1 MTNEEE
7 KETKPVDE
15 TSKTVNTAEETLEQE
30 EIVKEEAIE
39 EGEETPEQEETEKN
53 DEVSLEDE
61 LLSMKEQVE
70 ESENK
75 YLKLYAEFEN
85 FKRRNRQETELNSKY
100 KDQKFAENLL
110 PVIDNLERALA
121 IDGTDESF
129 IALNKGVEMV
139 YKNLVEILEKHDIKA
154 IDALNQPFDPNFHQA
169 VMTEAADS
177 ESNIVIEEFQK
188 GYILKDRVIRPTM
201 VKVSE

>member
-7 KETKPVDE
+7 KETEKVDE
-15 TSKTVNTAEETLEQE
+15 SSKTVNTAEETPEQE
-30 EIVKEEAIE
+30 ETAKEEAA
-39 EGEETPEQEETEKN
+39 EETPEQEENE
-53 DEVSLEDE
+53 EVSQEDE
-61 LLSMKEQVE
+61 LLSLKEQVE

-85 FKRRNRQETELNSKY
+85 FKRRNRQEAELNSKY

-110 PVIDNLERALA
+110 PVLDNLERALA

-139 YKNLVEILEKHDIKA
+139 YKNLVETLEKHDVKA

-169 VMTEAADS
+169 VMTEASDS
-177 ESNIVIEEFQK
+177 ESDIVIEEFQK

>member
-39 EGEETPEQEETEKN
+39 EAEETPEQEETEKN

-85 FKRRNRQETELNSKY
+85 FKRRNRQEAELNSKY

-121 IDGTDESF
+121 IDGTEESF

-169 VMTEAADS
+169 VMTEATDK

>member
-7 KETKPVDE
+7 KETVKE
-15 TSKTVNTAEETLEQE
+15 TAEAAPEETKEQAETEE
-30 EIVKEEAIE
+30 EITDTENAETEEAPAE
-39 EGEETPEQEETEKN
+39 ESAEENT
-53 DEVSLEDE
+53 EVSREDE
-61 LLSMKEQVE
+61 LLALKEQVE

-85 FKRRNRQETELNSKY
+85 FKRRNRQEAELNNKY

-110 PVIDNLERALA
+110 PVLDNLERALA

-139 YKNLVEILEKHDIKA
+139 YNNLVDTLEKHDIKA

-169 VMTEAADS
+169 VMTEASDKDS
-177 ESNIVIEEFQK
+177 DIVIEEFQK

>member
-7 KETKPVDE
+7 KETEKVDE
-15 TSKTVNTAEETLEQE
+15 SSKTVNTAEETPEQE
-30 EIVKEEAIE
+30 ETAKEEAA
-39 EGEETPEQEETEKN
+39 EETPEQEENE
-53 DEVSLEDE
+53 EVSQEDE
-61 LLSMKEQVE
+61 LLSLKEQVE

-85 FKRRNRQETELNSKY
+85 FKRRNRQEAELNSKY

-110 PVIDNLERALA
+110 PVLDNLERALA

-139 YKNLVEILEKHDIKA
+139 YKNLVETLEKHDIKA

-169 VMTEAADS
+169 VMTEASDS
-177 ESNIVIEEFQK
+177 ESDIVIEEFQK

>member
-15 TSKTVNTAEETLEQE
+15 TSETVTTAEET
-30 EIVKEEAIE
+30 
-39 EGEETPEQEETEKN
+39 PDQEETAEGETTEEN
-53 DEVSLEDE
+53 DEVSQEDE

-70 ESENK
+70 ASENK

-85 FKRRNRQETELNSKY
+85 FKRRNRQEAELNSKY

-121 IDGTDESF
+121 IEGTDESF

-139 YKNLVEILEKHDIKA
+139 YKNLVETLEKHDIKA
-154 IDALNQPFDPNFHQA
+154 IDALDQPFDPNFHQA
-169 VMTEAADS
+169 VMTEASDK
-177 ESNIVIEEFQK
+177 ESDIVIEEFQK

>member
-7 KETKPVDE
+7 KETEKVDE
-15 TSKTVNTAEETLEQE
+15 SSKTVNTAEET
-30 EIVKEEAIE
+30 
-39 EGEETPEQEETEKN
+39 PEQEETVKEETAEEN
-53 DEVSLEDE
+53 EEVSQEDE
-61 LLSMKEQVE
+61 LLSLKEQVE

-85 FKRRNRQETELNSKY
+85 FKRRNRQEAELNSKY

-110 PVIDNLERALA
+110 PVLDNLERALA

-139 YKNLVEILEKHDIKA
+139 YKNLVETLEKHDVKA

-169 VMTEAADS
+169 VMTEASDS
-177 ESNIVIEEFQK
+177 ESDIVIEEFQK
-188 GYILKDRVIRPTM
+188 GYIIKDRVIRPTM

>member
-7 KETKPVDE
+7 KETEKVDE
-15 TSKTVNTAEETLEQE
+15 SSKTVNTAEET
-30 EIVKEEAIE
+30 
-39 EGEETPEQEETEKN
+39 PEQEETVKEETAEEN
-53 DEVSLEDE
+53 EENEEVSQEDE
-61 LLSMKEQVE
+61 LLSLKEQVE

-85 FKRRNRQETELNSKY
+85 FKRRNRQEAELNSKY

-110 PVIDNLERALA
+110 PVLDNLERALA

-139 YKNLVEILEKHDIKA
+139 YKNLVETLEKHDIKA

-169 VMTEAADS
+169 VMTEASDS
-177 ESNIVIEEFQK
+177 ESDIVIEEFQK

>member
-7 KETKPVDE
+7 KETEKVDE
-15 TSKTVNTAEETLEQE
+15 SSKTVNTAEETPEQE
-30 EIVKEEAIE
+30 ETAKEEAS
-39 EGEETPEQEETEKN
+39 EETPEQEENE
-53 DEVSLEDE
+53 EVSQEDE
-61 LLSMKEQVE
+61 LLSLKEQVE

-85 FKRRNRQETELNSKY
+85 FKRRNRQEAELNSKY

-110 PVIDNLERALA
+110 PVLDNLERALA

-139 YKNLVEILEKHDIKA
+139 YKNLVETLEKHDIKA
-154 IDALNQPFDPNFHQA
+154 IEALNQPFDPNFHQA
-169 VMTEAADS
+169 VMTEASDS
-177 ESNIVIEEFQK
+177 ESDIVIEEFQK

>member
-7 KETKPVDE
+7 KEIETVDE
-15 TSKTVNTAEETLEQE
+15 TSDTVNSA
-30 EIVKEEAIE
+30 
-39 EGEETPEQEETEKN
+39 EETPEQEETIETEKTEDN
-53 DEVSLEDE
+53 EEVSEEDQ
-61 LLSMKEQVE
+61 LLAMKEQVE

-85 FKRRNRQETELNSKY
+85 FKRRNRQEAELNSKY
-100 KDQKFAENLL
+100 KDQKFAEHLL

-121 IDGTDESF
+121 IEGTDESF

-139 YKNLVEILEKHDIKA
+139 YRNLVETLEKHDIKA
-154 IDALNQPFDPNFHQA
+154 IDALDQPFDPNFHQA
-169 VMTEAADS
+169 VMTEASDA
-177 ESNIVIEEFQK
+177 ESDIVIEEFQK

>member
-7 KETKPVDE
+7 EKETAE
-15 TSKTVNTAEETLEQE
+15 TVPAETKEQTGNEAEVTDTDKKETEETPAEESAEETE
-30 EIVKEEAIE
+30 EV
-39 EGEETPEQEETEKN
+39 TE
-53 DEVSLEDE
+53 EDE
-61 LLSMKEQVE
+61 ILALKEQVE

-85 FKRRNRQETELNSKY
+85 FKRRNRQEAELNNKY

-110 PVIDNLERALA
+110 PVLDNLERALA
-121 IDGTDESF
+121 IDGTDDSF

-139 YKNLVEILEKHDIKA
+139 YNNLVETLEKHDIKA
-154 IDALNQPFDPNFHQA
+154 IDALDQPFDPNFHQA
-169 VMTEAADS
+169 VMTEASDKDS
-177 ESNIVIEEFQK
+177 DIVIEEFQK

>member
-7 KETKPVDE
+7 KETEKVDE
-15 TSKTVNTAEETLEQE
+15 SSKTVNTAEET
-30 EIVKEEAIE
+30 
-39 EGEETPEQEETEKN
+39 PEQEETVKEETAEETEEN
-53 DEVSLEDE
+53 EEVSQEDE
-61 LLSMKEQVE
+61 LLSLKEQVE

-85 FKRRNRQETELNSKY
+85 FKRRNRQEAELNSKY

-110 PVIDNLERALA
+110 PVLDNLERALA

-139 YKNLVEILEKHDIKA
+139 YKNLVETLEKHDIKA

-169 VMTEAADS
+169 VMTEASDS
-177 ESNIVIEEFQK
+177 ESDIVIEEFQK

>member
-7 KETKPVDE
+7 KETEKVDE
-15 TSKTVNTAEETLEQE
+15 SSKTVNTAEET
-30 EIVKEEAIE
+30 
-39 EGEETPEQEETEKN
+39 PEQEETVKEETAEETEEN
-53 DEVSLEDE
+53 EEVSQEDE
-61 LLSMKEQVE
+61 LLSLKEQVE

-85 FKRRNRQETELNSKY
+85 FKRRNRQEAELNSKY

-110 PVIDNLERALA
+110 PVLDNLERALA

-139 YKNLVEILEKHDIKA
+139 YKNLVETLEKHDVKA

-169 VMTEAADS
+169 VMTEASDS
-177 ESNIVIEEFQK
+177 ESDIVIEEFQK

>member
-1 MTNEEE
+1 LTNEEE
-7 KETKPVDE
+7 KETEKVDE
-15 TSKTVNTAEETLEQE
+15 TSKTVNPA
-30 EIVKEEAIE
+30 
-39 EGEETPEQEETEKN
+39 EETPEQEETAKEEAAEETPEQEEN
-53 DEVSLEDE
+53 EEVSQEDE
-61 LLSMKEQVE
+61 LLSLKEQVE

-85 FKRRNRQETELNSKY
+85 FKRRNRQEAELNSKY

-110 PVIDNLERALA
+110 PVLDNLERALA

-139 YKNLVEILEKHDIKA
+139 YKNLVETLEKHDIKA

-169 VMTEAADS
+169 VMTEASDS
-177 ESNIVIEEFQK
+177 ESDIVIEEFQK

>member
-7 KETKPVDE
+7 KETEKVDE
-15 TSKTVNTAEETLEQE
+15 SSKTVNTAEET
-30 EIVKEEAIE
+30 
-39 EGEETPEQEETEKN
+39 PEQEETVKEETAEETEEN
-53 DEVSLEDE
+53 EEVSQEDE
-61 LLSMKEQVE
+61 LLSLKEQVE

-85 FKRRNRQETELNSKY
+85 FKRRNRQEAELNSKY

-110 PVIDNLERALA
+110 PVLDNLERALA

-139 YKNLVEILEKHDIKA
+139 YKNLVETLEKHDIKA
-154 IDALNQPFDPNFHQA
+154 IEALNQPFDPNFHQA
-169 VMTEAADS
+169 VMTEASDS
-177 ESNIVIEEFQK
+177 ESDIVIEEFQK

>member
-7 KETKPVDE
+7 KETEKVDE
-15 TSKTVNTAEETLEQE
+15 SSKTVNTAEET
-30 EIVKEEAIE
+30 
-39 EGEETPEQEETEKN
+39 PEQEETVKEETAEETEETEEN
-53 DEVSLEDE
+53 EEVSQEDE
-61 LLSMKEQVE
+61 LLSLKEQVE

-85 FKRRNRQETELNSKY
+85 FKRRNRQEAELNSKY

-110 PVIDNLERALA
+110 PVLDNLERALA

-139 YKNLVEILEKHDIKA
+139 YKNLVETLEKHDVKA

-169 VMTEAADS
+169 VMTEASDS
-177 ESNIVIEEFQK
+177 ESDIVIEEFQK

>member
-7 KETKPVDE
+7 KETEKVDE
-15 TSKTVNTAEETLEQE
+15 SSKTVKTA
-30 EIVKEEAIE
+30 
-39 EGEETPEQEETEKN
+39 EETPEQEETAKEETAEKTAEQEEN
-53 DEVSLEDE
+53 EEVSQEAE

-85 FKRRNRQETELNSKY
+85 FKRRNRQEAELNSKY

-139 YKNLVEILEKHDIKA
+139 YKNLVETLEKHDIKA

-169 VMTEAADS
+169 VMTEAS
-177 ESNIVIEEFQK
+177 EKESDIVIEEFQK
-188 GYILKDRVIRPTM
+188 GYVLKDRVIRPSM

>member
-39 EGEETPEQEETEKN
+39 EAEETPEQEETEKN

-85 FKRRNRQETELNSKY
+85 FKRRNRQEAELNSKY

-139 YKNLVEILEKHDIKA
+139 YKNLVETLEKHDIKA

-177 ESNIVIEEFQK
+177 ESDIVIEEFQK

>member
-7 KETKPVDE
+7 KETETVDE
-15 TSKTVNTAEETLEQE
+15 TSDTVKTA
-30 EIVKEEAIE
+30 
-39 EGEETPEQEETEKN
+39 EETPEQEETAAAETTEEN
-53 DEVSLEDE
+53 EEVSQEDE
-61 LLSMKEQVE
+61 LLAMKEQIE

-85 FKRRNRQETELNSKY
+85 FKRRNRQEAELNSKY

-121 IDGTDESF
+121 IEGTDESF

-139 YKNLVEILEKHDIKA
+139 YNNLVEILEKHEIKA
-154 IDALNQPFDPNFHQA
+154 IDAQGQPFDPNFHQA
-169 VMTEAADS
+169 VMTEASDA
-177 ESNIVIEEFQK
+177 ESDIVIEEFQK

>member
-1 MTNEEE
+1 
-7 KETKPVDE
+7 
-15 TSKTVNTAEETLEQE
+15 
-30 EIVKEEAIE
+30 
-39 EGEETPEQEETEKN
+39 
-53 DEVSLEDE
+53 
-61 LLSMKEQVE
+61 MKEQVE

-85 FKRRNRQETELNSKY
+85 FKRRNRQEAELNSKY

-139 YKNLVEILEKHDIKA
+139 YKNLVETLEKHDIKA

-177 ESNIVIEEFQK
+177 ESDIVIEEFQK
-188 GYILKDRVIRPTM
+188 GILKDRVIRPTM

>member
-15 TSKTVNTAEETLEQE
+15 TSETVTTA
-30 EIVKEEAIE
+30 
-39 EGEETPEQEETEKN
+39 EETPEQEETAEEETTEEN
-53 DEVSLEDE
+53 DEVSQKDE

-70 ESENK
+70 ASENK

-85 FKRRNRQETELNSKY
+85 FKRRNRQEAELNSKY

-121 IDGTDESF
+121 IEGTDESF

-139 YKNLVEILEKHDIKA
+139 YKNLVETLEKHDIKA
-154 IDALNQPFDPNFHQA
+154 IDALDQPFDPNFHQA
-169 VMTEAADS
+169 VMTEASDK
-177 ESNIVIEEFQK
+177 ESDIVIEEFQK

>member
-39 EGEETPEQEETEKN
+39 EAEETPEQEETEKN

-85 FKRRNRQETELNSKY
+85 FKRRNRQEAELNSKY

-139 YKNLVEILEKHDIKA
+139 YKNLVETLEKHDIKA

-169 VMTEAADS
+169 VMTEADDS
-177 ESNIVIEEFQK
+177 ESDIVIEEFQK

>member
-15 TSKTVNTAEETLEQE
+15 TSTTVNTAEETLEQE

-39 EGEETPEQEETEKN
+39 EAEETPEQEETEKN

-75 YLKLYAEFEN
+75 YFKLYAEFEN
-85 FKRRNRQETELNSKY
+85 FKRRNRQEAELNSKY

-139 YKNLVEILEKHDIKA
+139 YKNLVETLEKHDIKA

-177 ESNIVIEEFQK
+177 ESDIVIEEFQK

>member
-39 EGEETPEQEETEKN
+39 EAEETPEQEETEKN

-85 FKRRNRQETELNSKY
+85 FKRRNRQEAELNSKY

-169 VMTEAADS
+169 VMTEATDK

>member
-7 KETKPVDE
+7 NEKVDE
-15 TSKTVNTAEETLEQE
+15 TSKTVNTAEETPEQE
-30 EIVKEEAIE
+30 ETAKEEAA
-39 EGEETPEQEETEKN
+39 EETPEQEENE
-53 DEVSLEDE
+53 EVSQEDE
-61 LLSMKEQVE
+61 LLSLKEQVE

-85 FKRRNRQETELNSKY
+85 FKRRNRQEAELNSKY

-110 PVIDNLERALA
+110 PVLDNLERALA

-139 YKNLVEILEKHDIKA
+139 YKNLVETLEKHDIKA

-169 VMTEAADS
+169 VMTEASDS
-177 ESNIVIEEFQK
+177 ESDIVIEEFQK

>member
-7 KETKPVDE
+7 KETETVDE
-15 TSKTVNTAEETLEQE
+15 TSDTVNSA
-30 EIVKEEAIE
+30 
-39 EGEETPEQEETEKN
+39 EETPEQEETIETEKTEDN
-53 DEVSLEDE
+53 EEVSEEDQ
-61 LLSMKEQVE
+61 LLAMKEQVE

-85 FKRRNRQETELNSKY
+85 FKRRNRQEAELNSKY
-100 KDQKFAENLL
+100 KDQKFAEHLL

-121 IDGTDESF
+121 IEGTDESF

-139 YKNLVEILEKHDIKA
+139 YRNLVETLEKHDIKA
-154 IDALNQPFDPNFHQA
+154 IDALDQPFDPNFHQA
-169 VMTEAADS
+169 VMTEASDA
-177 ESNIVIEEFQK
+177 ESDIVIEEFQK

>member
-15 TSKTVNTAEETLEQE
+15 TSETVTTAEET
-30 EIVKEEAIE
+30 
-39 EGEETPEQEETEKN
+39 PDQEETAEGETTEEN
-53 DEVSLEDE
+53 DEVSQEDE

-70 ESENK
+70 ASENK

-85 FKRRNRQETELNSKY
+85 FKRRNRQEAELNSKY

-121 IDGTDESF
+121 IEGTDESF

-139 YKNLVEILEKHDIKA
+139 YKNLVETLEKHDIKA
-154 IDALNQPFDPNFHQA
+154 IDALDQSFDPNFHQA
-169 VMTEAADS
+169 VMTEASDK
-177 ESNIVIEEFQK
+177 ESDIVIEEFQK

>member
-7 KETKPVDE
+7 KETETVDE
-15 TSKTVNTAEETLEQE
+15 TSDTVNSA
-30 EIVKEEAIE
+30 
-39 EGEETPEQEETEKN
+39 EETPEQEETIETEETEETEKTEDN
-53 DEVSLEDE
+53 EEVSEE
-61 LLSMKEQVE
+61 GQLLAMKEQVE

-85 FKRRNRQETELNSKY
+85 FKRRNRQEAELNSKY
-100 KDQKFAENLL
+100 KDQKFAEHLL

-121 IDGTDESF
+121 IEGTDESF

-139 YKNLVEILEKHDIKA
+139 YRNLVETLEKHDIKA
-154 IDALNQPFDPNFHQA
+154 IDALDQPFDPNFHQA
-169 VMTEAADS
+169 VMTEASDA
-177 ESNIVIEEFQK
+177 ESDIVIEEFQK

>member
-15 TSKTVNTAEETLEQE
+15 TSKTVNTAEETPEQE
-30 EIVKEEAIE
+30 ETDKEEAT
-39 EGEETPEQEETEKN
+39 EETPEQEETEEN

-61 LLSMKEQVE
+61 LVSMKEQVE

-85 FKRRNRQETELNSKY
+85 FKRRNRQEAELNSKY

-129 IALNKGVEMV
+129 TALNKGVEMV
-139 YKNLVEILEKHDIKA
+139 YKNLVETLEKHDIKA

-169 VMTEAADS
+169 VMTEATDT
-177 ESNIVIEEFQK
+177 ESDIVIEEFQK

>member
-7 KETKPVDE
+7 KETETVDE
-15 TSKTVNTAEETLEQE
+15 TSDTVKTA
-30 EIVKEEAIE
+30 
-39 EGEETPEQEETEKN
+39 EETPEQEKTAAAETTEEN
-53 DEVSLEDE
+53 EEASQEDE
-61 LLSMKEQVE
+61 LLAMKEQVE

-85 FKRRNRQETELNSKY
+85 FKRRNRQEAELNSKY

-121 IDGTDESF
+121 IEGTDESF

-139 YKNLVEILEKHDIKA
+139 YNNLVEILEKHEIKA
-154 IDALNQPFDPNFHQA
+154 IDAQGQPFDPNFHQA
-169 VMTEAADS
+169 VMTEASDA
-177 ESNIVIEEFQK
+177 ESDIVIEEFQK

>member
-7 KETKPVDE
+7 KETETVDE
-15 TSKTVNTAEETLEQE
+15 TSDTVNSA
-30 EIVKEEAIE
+30 
-39 EGEETPEQEETEKN
+39 EETPEQEETIETEETEETEKTEDN
-53 DEVSLEDE
+53 EEVSEEDQ
-61 LLSMKEQVE
+61 LLTMKEQVE

-85 FKRRNRQETELNSKY
+85 FKRRNRQEAELNSKY
-100 KDQKFAENLL
+100 KDQKFAEHLL

-121 IDGTDESF
+121 IEGTDESF

-139 YKNLVEILEKHDIKA
+139 YRNLVETLEKHDIKA
-154 IDALNQPFDPNFHQA
+154 IDALDQPFDPNFHQA
-169 VMTEAADS
+169 VMTEASDA
-177 ESNIVIEEFQK
+177 ESDIVIEEFQK

>member
-15 TSKTVNTAEETLEQE
+15 TSETVTTA
-30 EIVKEEAIE
+30 
-39 EGEETPEQEETEKN
+39 EETPEQEETAEEETTEEN
-53 DEVSLEDE
+53 DEVSQEDE

-70 ESENK
+70 ASENK

-85 FKRRNRQETELNSKY
+85 FKRRNRQEAELNSKY

-121 IDGTDESF
+121 IEGTDESF

-139 YKNLVEILEKHDIKA
+139 YKNLVETLEKHDIKA
-154 IDALNQPFDPNFHQA
+154 IDALDQPFDPNFHQA
-169 VMTEAADS
+169 VMTEASDK
-177 ESNIVIEEFQK
+177 ESDIVIEEFQK

>member
-39 EGEETPEQEETEKN
+39 EAEETPEQEETEKN

-85 FKRRNRQETELNSKY
+85 FKRRNRQEAELNSKY

-177 ESNIVIEEFQK
+177 ESDIVIEEFQK

>member
-7 KETKPVDE
+7 KETKETEEQVDE
-15 TSKTVNTAEETLEQE
+15 TSETVSTAEETTEQE
-30 EIVKEEAIE
+30 TTD
-39 EGEETPEQEETEKN
+39 EETTEENT
-53 DEVSLEDE
+53 EVSHEDE

-85 FKRRNRQETELNSKY
+85 FKRRNRQEAELNNKY

-154 IDALNQPFDPNFHQA
+154 IAAFDQPFDPNFHQA
-169 VMTEAADS
+169 VMTEASDK
-177 ESNIVIEEFQK
+177 ESGIVIEEFQK